1 MPEPRAKLEA
11 MRLYALLTERHCR
24 RPWRETAELL
34 LAGGA
39 DVIQLRE
46 KDLPDAELLARARI
60 LREMTA
66 EAGALLIINDRP
78 DVALVGGADGV
89 HLGQDDLPPAEV
101 RKLIGPD
108 MLVGWSTHSAEHAAQ
123 AQQLPV
129 DYIGVGPVHPT
140 DTKGYETGK
149 GAELVRQV
157 CARVQLPTVAI
168 GGITRDN
175 AAAAVEAGATAI
187 AACSALCGVEDPEAA
202 ARELR
207 AVVEEA
213 RRAWSDPDE

>member
-1 MPEPRAKLEA
+1 MPDLRAKLED

-24 RPWRETAELL
+24 RPWRETAGLL
-34 LAGGA
+34 LAGGV

-46 KDLPDAELLARARI
+46 KDLPDSELLARARI

-66 EAGALLIINDRP
+66 EAATLLVINDRP
-78 DVALVGGADGV
+78 DVALMSAADGV
-89 HLGQDDLPPAEV
+89 HLGQDDLPPADV
-101 RKLIGPD
+101 RGIVGPD

-123 AQQLPV
+123 AEQLPV
-129 DYIGVGPVHPT
+129 DYVGVGPVHPT
-140 DTKGYETGK
+140 DTKGYEVGK

-157 CARVQLPTVAI
+157 CARVPCPTVAI

-175 AAAAVEAGATAI
+175 AAAVIEAGATAV
-187 AACSALCGVEDPEAA
+187 AACSALCAAEDPEAA
-202 ARELR
+202 ARDLR

-213 RRAWSDPDE
+213 HRARSDPDE

>member
-1 MPEPRAKLEA
+1 MPEPRAKLET

-46 KDLPDAELLARARI
+46 KDLPDGQLLARAGI

-78 DVALVGGADGV
+78 DVALVSGADGV
-89 HLGQDDLPPAEV
+89 HLGQDDLPPAHV
-101 RKLIGPD
+101 RGMVGSD
-108 MLVGWSTHSAEHAAQ
+108 MLIGWSTHSVEQAAQ

-140 DTKGYETGK
+140 DTKGYETGI
-149 GAELVRQV
+149 GVELVRQV
-157 CARVQLPTVAI
+157 CARVRCPTVAI

-175 AAAAVEAGATAI
+175 AAAVVEAGATAV
-187 AACSALCGVEDPEAA
+187 AACSALCGAEDAGAA

-213 RRAWSDPDE
+213 RRARSNPDE